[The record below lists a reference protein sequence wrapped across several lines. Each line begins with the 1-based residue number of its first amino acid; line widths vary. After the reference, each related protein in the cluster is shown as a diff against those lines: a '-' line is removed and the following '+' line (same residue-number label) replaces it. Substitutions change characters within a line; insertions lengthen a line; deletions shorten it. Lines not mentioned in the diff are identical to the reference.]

1 MGPSTLKLLLSLVE
15 QTDLEDPNSRSAHIF
30 YDNAQN
36 IYGRKTPKWTEFG
49 LDMRGRST
57 IMRESFRST
66 TPVTELAINILN
78 QLTPKDKRQD
88 QQELIEMGLVERTQ
102 NGSEEWL
109 KIRYN
114 QIGGPNPIFHSF
126 DNRQTELDAIFRHL
140 KHLITVEQIS
150 PCDICLI
157 YNSKSVVQLLESQ
170 LRPLLSEIDVELSV
184 QTNRAFERRPNTL
197 VVTTS
202 HSYKGYESEVVLIPC
217 VDQYVT
223 GDGEILANNL
233 YVAMTRARSLLAI
246 YGVNGGSTAS
256 LTLVNTIASCIEI

>member
-1 MGPSTLKLLLSLVE
+1 
-15 QTDLEDPNSRSAHIF
+15 
-30 YDNAQN
+30 
-36 IYGRKTPKWTEFG
+36 
-49 LDMRGRST
+49 MRGRST

-88 QQELIEMGLVERTQ
+88 QQELVEMGLVERTQ
-102 NGSEEWL
+102 SGNEEWL

-126 DNRQTELDAIFRHL
+126 DDRQTELDAIFRHL
-140 KHLITVEQIS
+140 KHLIKVEKIS

-157 YNSKSVVQLLESQ
+157 YNSKSVVQLLETQ
-170 LRPLLSEIDVELSV
+170 LKSLLSEIGVELSV
-184 QTNRAFERRPNTL
+184 QTNRAFEKRLNTL
-197 VVTTS
+197 IVTTS
-202 HSYKGYESEVVLIPC
+202 HSYTGYESEVVLIPC

-223 GDGEILANNL
+223 GDGQILANNL

-246 YGVNGGSTAS
+246 YGVNGNRDPSQI
-256 LTLVNTIASCIEI
+256 LMNTIGRCVKVQSG